1 MRQRSGGGG
10 VLLLFL
16 GILLAGAAAVGV
28 FLTVNST
35 PAAPAITPETTKMVE
50 VVVASTLIPDRT
62 RIAQNNIKTIRINA
76 EDVQPDMILR
86 KEDVIGKL
94 AAYRILPG
102 EMVLRSKLGDVQ
114 TSFAYNKELTKG
126 KVLMTFPT
134 SDLFTIGA
142 INPGDHVDMMIT
154 LGFNLAYTETLV
166 SPFTGQPIITYA
178 PPTPTPVVT
187 TTVTPVKTPSAATPV
202 PTTQGIAPTN
212 VISKSGE
219 FLVTQ
224 MGFQNLLV
232 VSVGGFTGQAP
243 PSVQASQENQTQA
256 SATNNADP
264 NNQKQTKADT
274 VPTDAQFITVALTP
288 QEALLLK
295 SFKDYEGTKK
305 FEFVLRAAG
314 DDTIYT
320 TNPTTIMDIMS
331 LYRIV
336 PPPRGI
342 TVNELTNQHVPVE
355 WPNQYPMPQPPPA
368 TPAPTPTVSPTPTPE
383 PATPTTATQR

>member
-28 FLTVNST
+28 FLTVNSS
-35 PAAPAITPETTKMVE
+35 PQAPVITPETTKMVE
-50 VVVASTLIPDRT
+50 VVVASSLIPDRT

-76 EDVQPDMILR
+76 EDVQPDMVLR
-86 KEDVIGKL
+86 KEDAVGKL

-126 KVLMTFPT
+126 RVLMTFPT

-154 LGFNLAYTETLV
+154 LGFDLAYTETLV

-187 TTVTPVKTPSAATPV
+187 TTVTPVKTPQAATPV
-202 PTTQGIAPTN
+202 PTTQGIAPMN

-224 MGFQNLLV
+224 MGFQNLMV
-232 VSVGGFTGQAP
+232 VSVGGFTGQAAP
-243 PSVQASQENQTQA
+243 PSPANQGNQTQA
-256 SATNNADP
+256 SATNEDANAT
-264 NNQKQTKADT
+264 KQTKADS
-274 VPTDAQFITVALTP
+274 VPTDAQFITLALTP

-320 TNPTTIMDIMS
+320 TNPTSILDIMS

-342 TVNELTNQHVPVE
+342 TVNELTNEHVPVQ
-355 WPNQYPMPQPPPA
+355 WPHQYPVPQPPPP
-368 TPAPTPTVSPTPTPE
+368 TPAPTPTVSPTSTPE
-383 PATPTTATQR
+383 QATPTTATQR